1 MAARRRSIRAF
12 RRYPRSMRTWRA
24 AISRFIWQLR
34 NARYQRQLALYA
46 EQDERD
52 AAHLEQTKMGAGDR
66 VGPPL

>member
-1 MAARRRSIRAF
+1 
-12 RRYPRSMRTWRA
+12 MRTWRA

-46 EQDERD
+46 EQDERH